1 MTDEEKIRLWVETWR
16 RAGPELARIKRDE
29 LRRMRPEDAARIID
43 ALFEIG
49 CQFAVPRPMT
59 GLVEQQRLFG
69 KLPR

>member
-16 RAGPELARIKRDE
+16 RAGPELERIKRDE
-29 LRRMRPEDAARIID
+29 LRAMRHEDVAHIID

-49 CQFAVPRPMT
+49 CQFAVPRAMT
-59 GLVEQQRLFG
+59 SLVEQQRLFG